1 MFGFNFNFD
10 TGIRTSIVLGGSDA
24 WYKGGRGRGVGG
36 EGGGERGEGKL
47 KGGKG
52 GKGEVRA
59 GEDA

>member
-36 EGGGERGEGKL
+36 GEGVR
-47 KGGKG
+47 GGRG
-52 GKGEVRA
+52 N
-59 GEDA
+59 